1 MSTPDELL
9 QEVKNLSSSP
19 GIYRMLDESG
29 DVLYV
34 GKARNLRNRVK
45 SYFRQSGLSPRIASM
60 MSQVRDI
67 DVTVTHTENEAL
79 LLENNIIKKLHPR
92 YNILLRDDKSYPF
105 IFLSEHEFPGL
116 EFHRG
121 AKRKKGK
128 YFGPYPSSSSVR
140 ETLSLLQKLFGVR
153 QCQDIFFKNR
163 SRPCLQYQIKRCSA
177 PCVNYIDQEQYRED
191 IRNTI
196 LFLEGKSREIVDGI
210 VEKMEQVAANLD
222 YEMAARYRDQIA
234 ALGRVQEQQYISSD
248 DDGDADVLAVTR
260 KQGVACVAVTY
271 IRAGRNLGSN
281 HFFPKI
287 RSDSET
293 RDILSAFLSQYYV
306 NKPIPREILL
316 SEAIE
321 EEKLLVMAF
330 SQQQEHP
337 VTISWKH
344 KGPRKRWI
352 AMTQSN
358 ADDALRRRLLSKVN
372 ISKQFE
378 ALRESLGLAEVPER
392 IECFDISHTFGELP
406 VASCVV
412 FDQEGA
418 IKSDYRRFNIE
429 NIQASDDYEAM
440 RQALSRRYQRI
451 QAGEGSFPD
460 LLLIDGGIGQVNAVA
475 EVLLELQIADLMI
488 LGIAKGPGR
497 KAGKER
503 LFLWGQRQPTILP
516 PESPALHLLQQ
527 IRDEAHRF
535 AITGHRQRRARARNR
550 SPLEDIPGIGDK
562 RRQALLKGLGGLQEV
577 ARAGIGDLAR
587 IPGISGELAQ
597 RIYDEFHND

>member
-1 MSTPDELL
+1 MNTSEDLL
-9 QEVKNLSSSP
+9 QAVNNFSSSP
-19 GIYRMLDESG
+19 GIYRMLDKSG

-45 SYFRQSGLSPRIASM
+45 SYFRQSGLSLRIASM

-105 IFLSEHEFPGL
+105 IFLSEHEFSRL

-153 QCQDIFFKNR
+153 QCRDSFFKNR

-177 PCVNYIDQEQYRED
+177 PCVNYIDQEQYQED
-191 IRNTI
+191 IQNTI

-210 VEKMEQVAANLD
+210 VEKMEQAAANLD
-222 YEMAARYRDQIA
+222 YEIAARYRDQIA

-248 DDGDADVLAVTR
+248 DGDVDVLAIA
-260 KQGVACVAVTY
+260 KEQGVACVTVTY

-287 RSDSET
+287 QSGSET

-306 NKPIPREILL
+306 NKSIPREILL

-321 EEKLLVMAF
+321 EEDLLVMAF
-330 SQQQEHP
+330 SQQQEYP
-337 VTISWKH
+337 VSISWKH
-344 KGPRKRWI
+344 KGPRNRWI
-352 AMTQSN
+352 AMTKAN

-372 ISKQFE
+372 IRKQFE
-378 ALRESLGLAEVPER
+378 VLRTSLGLVEVPER
-392 IECFDISHTFGELP
+392 IECFDISHTFGESP

-418 IKSDYRRFNIE
+418 IKSNYRRFNIE
-429 NIQASDDYEAM
+429 NIQANDDYEAM

-451 QAGEGSFPD
+451 QAEEGSFPD

-475 EVLLELQIADLMI
+475 EALLELQIADLTI
-488 LGIAKGPGR
+488 LGIAKGPER

-503 LFLWGQRQPTILP
+503 LFLWGQQQPIILP
-516 PESPALHLLQQ
+516 PDSPALHLLQQ

-535 AITGHRQRRARARNR
+535 AITGHRQRRAKARNR
-550 SPLEDIPGIGDK
+550 SPLEDIAGIGDK

-577 ARAGIGDLAR
+577 ARAGVDDLTR
-587 IPGISGELAQ
+587 IPGISRDLA
-597 RIYDEFHND
+597 RKIYDEFHND

>member
-9 QEVKNLSSSP
+9 QEIKNLSSSP
-19 GIYRMLDESG
+19 GIYRMFDESG
-29 DVLYV
+29 VVLYV

-177 PCVNYIDQEQYRED
+177 PCVNYIDQEQYQED

-248 DDGDADVLAVTR
+248 DGDADVLAVTR

-287 RSDSET
+287 QPDSET

-321 EEKLLVMAF
+321 QGDLLVMAF
-330 SQQQEHP
+330 SQQQEYP

-378 ALRESLGLAEVPER
+378 ALRESLGLAEAPER

-488 LGIAKGPGR
+488 LGIAKGSGR

-503 LFLWGQRQPTILP
+503 LFLWGRQPPIILP

-550 SPLEDIPGIGDK
+550 SPLEDIPGVGDK

-577 ARAGIGDLAR
+577 ARAGVGDLAR
-587 IPGISGELAQ
+587 IPGISGGLAQ